1 MTMKQLQVF
10 VSTHLNKHLWYLE
23 YLFINLTNPAVP
35 QPIINASTA
44 IEKDLVE
51 NEVEKEV
58 LTDLDKA
65 VFAEKI
71 KQWIK
76 EEAALHSTRWSLY
89 TIIIEQC
96 SELMQNRL
104 IVEKNYETM
113 KWL

>member
-1 MTMKQLQVF
+1 M
-10 VSTHLNKHLWYLE
+10 
-23 YLFINLTNPAVP
+23 P

-76 EEAALHSTRWSLY
+76 EEAALHSTR
-89 TIIIEQC
+89 
-96 SELMQNRL
+96 
-104 IVEKNYETM
+104 
-113 KWL
+113 